1 MSDNSHLQ
9 FKITT
14 ISALVLVFI
23 GTGFYHFFEKWSLL
37 DSFYFTIITLTTIGY
52 GDLAPTTSISK
63 IFTIIYVL
71 MGIGIIGSFITLWA
85 SKRHLKKAAR
95 SNNSSKDKKI

>member
-1 MSDNSHLQ
+1 
-9 FKITT
+9 
-14 ISALVLVFI
+14 
-23 GTGFYHFFEKWSLL
+23 
-37 DSFYFTIITLTTIGY
+37 
-52 GDLAPTTSISK
+52 
-63 IFTIIYVL
+63 